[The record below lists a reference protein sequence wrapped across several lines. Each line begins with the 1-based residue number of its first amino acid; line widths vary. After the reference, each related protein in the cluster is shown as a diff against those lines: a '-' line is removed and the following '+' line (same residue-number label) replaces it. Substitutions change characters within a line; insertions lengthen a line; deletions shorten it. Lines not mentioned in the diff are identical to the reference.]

1 MIQVSMS
8 KTNHLGY
15 HISMGADAK
24 MYILNFGEDY
34 IKNLSNNLEIAKI
47 KAKEYLDGKNVNV
60 DIWLRPKYVSPVYI
74 PHTPDWLLFNHHI
87 TSYNNNLENIAF
99 NISKK
104 DCESSQYIKNVD
116 DVLNIELMLTDIF
129 SFNGEYGVSSCYKFK
144 DNDNN
149 RFIYFG
155 TSKQLDCFKNTGD
168 KFVISFNIKRQFI
181 DENHDVVPYKINQIT
196 KVKNN
201 QTKSKSYFV
210 QIHNTETDILDI
222 NTNYISPKEIK
233 FTFSDYSKNENVFY
247 PSNIKTFKQA
257 KELLNHL
264 GDLNNKGK
272 LSKNYLINI
281 NK

>member
-1 MIQVSMS
+1 M
-8 KTNHLGY
+8 
-15 HISMGADAK
+15 
-24 MYILNFGEDY
+24 F
-34 IKNLSNNLEIAKI
+34 
-47 KAKEYLDGKNVNV
+47 
-60 DIWLRPKYVSPVYI
+60 
-74 PHTPDWLLFNHHI
+74 LLFIFLILQIGCYLIDHI

-104 DCESSQYIKNVD
+104 DCESSQYIKNVG

-168 KFVISFNIKRQFI
+168 KFVISFEIKRQFI

-233 FTFSDYSKNENVFY
+233 FTFSDYNKNENVFY

-264 GDLNNKGK
+264 GDLNNEGK
-272 LSKNYLINI
+272 LSKNYLVNI